1 MPREGEAGE
10 DGPCGWWLGGD
21 GAPTVSSC
29 ECASAREGMGKGLAS
44 SSPCREH
51 HGGVLAGRGAA
62 GEKTDGGA
70 ELLGAAMAAT
80 LRSSVLG
87 DSGNAA
93 RVSRGP
99 RVQPRIFK

>member
-1 MPREGEAGE
+1 
-10 DGPCGWWLGGD
+10 
-21 GAPTVSSC
+21 
-29 ECASAREGMGKGLAS
+29 MGKGLAS

-87 DSGNAA
+87 GSGNAA

-99 RVQPRIFK
+99 RVQEDL